1 MGGSP
6 VRTDPYPNRTE
17 TYSWLAGTTLCR
29 RRIYCIEPRVG
40 AIAIDWILAAL
51 LSSLGFSIVSITDKV
66 IMTGMGLRVRGFL
79 LFIGFQGL
87 TMALVIAILN
97 PFPGSIEAGVYAK
110 GLTVGLMWGIGGPL
124 VLWALSREE
133 VSRVAPIFQSY
144 PLLVVLF
151 AVVLLGESL
160 TGLESLAAALA
171 IGGALLAAVKFS
183 AGGRVYLSNS
193 VGYLAVAMVV
203 ISLAQILL
211 KTVTDDVSFWHAT
224 ALRCAGM
231 SAVLIPMNLRPVIAC
246 DLGRFMTAPKS
257 LLALGIDAGAASVA
271 MILITF
277 AISTGPVSLVNAVI
291 SVGPLFVFFGS
302 TMVAWKTKL
311 LLEETLTRGVIVQ
324 KLAACLM
331 VVSGLTLLAV
341 A

>member
-1 MGGSP
+1 M
-6 VRTDPYPNRTE
+6 
-17 TYSWLAGTTLCR
+17 
-29 RRIYCIEPRVG
+29 
-40 AIAIDWILAAL
+40 
-51 LSSLGFSIVSITDKV
+51 SITDKV
-66 IMTGMGLRVRGFL
+66 IMSGLGLRVRGFL

-87 TMALVIAILN
+87 VMALLIAILD
-97 PFPGSIEAGVYAK
+97 PFPGSIEAGVYAR
-110 GLTVGLMWGIGGPL
+110 GLMVGLMWGVGAPL
-124 VLWALSREE
+124 ILWTLNREE

-171 IGGALLAAVKFS
+171 IGGALLAAMKLS
-183 AGGRVYLSNS
+183 AGGRVRLSS
-193 VGYLAVAMVV
+193 AIGYLAVAMVV
-203 ISLAQILL
+203 ISLAQVLL

-224 ALRCAGM
+224 ALRSAGM
-231 SAVLIPMNLRPVIAC
+231 SAVLIPMNLRPVIAR

-277 AISTGPVSLVNAVI
+277 AISVGPVSLVNAVI
-291 SVGPLFVFFGS
+291 SAGPLFVFFGS

-324 KLAACLM
+324 KLVASSM
-331 VVSGLTLLAV
+331 VVSGLALLAI